1 VVEVAEEEAFDVPLV
16 PPLVDEIASWAR
28 EDCTHAHMQV
38 KISAINNWRLIN
50 GARAEPRLAQQ
61 TRNRFIV
68 TTSSEILVIFFA
80 LDCVGIRGRT
90 ILPAPEVVFVNFIEI
105 D

>member
-1 VVEVAEEEAFDVPLV
+1 VVEVALEEAFDVPLV
-16 PPLVDEIASWAR
+16 PPLVDETASWAR
-28 EDCTHAHMQV
+28 ETCGHAEIQV
-38 KISAINNWRLIN
+38 KMSAISSWRLIN
-50 GARAEPRLAQQ
+50 GARAEPRLTQQ
-61 TRNRFIV
+61 TRNRFMV

-90 ILPAPEVVFVNFIEI
+90 VLPAPEVIFVNFIEI